1 MCRTDEDIRAYK
13 QTTTGQV
20 NGRSSSH
27 REDDIKKKH
36 EDVQEVELYT
46 TRRNTKSRTSRTRQD
61 GRDGSAQG
69 STTDLTN
76 DERCNDAQETQCIDQ
91 IEQDMQRLYAEAQK
105 ADMEAEISLATMQKN
120 QSEEQEHN
128 IEFETRQQG
137 QDTEFQ
143 DQQQTRSENEVKR
156 VVKLDKAGNIVCDRG
171 RTGSARQGDSR
182 NNGQIYEVR
191 VPSEEAKRKEHLLR
205 HWEVTTRSEEM
216 GLRKQEI
223 ELRKQELQLKF
234 EQDKHEIEMQ
244 ERKNTLEMQQDEHKR
259 RMNST
264 LW

>member
-1 MCRTDEDIRAYK
+1 MMKEAMMP
-13 QTTTGQV
+13 
-20 NGRSSSH
+20 
-27 REDDIKKKH
+27 KK
-36 EDVQEVELYT
+36 
-46 TRRNTKSRTSRTRQD
+46 
-61 GRDGSAQG
+61 A
-69 STTDLTN
+69 
-76 DERCNDAQETQCIDQ
+76 QCIDQ
-91 IEQDMQRLYAEAQK
+91 MEQDKPEETEMQRLYAEAQK
-105 ADMEAEISLATMQKN
+105 LEAEFEIDMAIAKRN
-120 QSEEQEHN
+120 QSEEQEQN
-128 IEFETRQQG
+128 MEFETGQQG

-143 DQQQTRSENEVKR
+143 DQQQTMSENEVKR
-156 VVKLDKAGNIVCDRG
+156 VVKLDKAGNIVCDRE
-171 RTGSARQGDSR
+171 
-182 NNGQIYEVR
+182 GQEVLNKVIAESMDKYMKE

-244 ERKNTLEMQQDEHKR
+244 ERRNILEMQQDEHKR